1 MFSEKKEFMR
11 SIRMTKTIKDY
22 VEQAEG
28 NGFNDKFEKL
38 VLKCKNEEPELDHRI
53 AQKKEELKRSEQ
65 NLRERQTVVVTLD
78 RLKRDINQYVG
89 QIPSE
94 ANPEKE
100 QGL

>member
-38 VLKCKNEEPELDHRI
+38 VLKCKRRN
-53 AQKKEELKRSEQ
+53 RS
-65 NLRERQTVVVTLD
+65 
-78 RLKRDINQYVG
+78 
-89 QIPSE
+89 
-94 ANPEKE
+94 
-100 QGL
+100 

>member
-38 VLKCKNEEPELDHRI
+38 VLKCKKEEPELDHRI
-53 AQKKEELKRSEQ
+53 AQKKEELITGGKTGSRSTAKSRR
-65 NLRERQTVVVTLD
+65 N
-78 RLKRDINQYVG
+78 
-89 QIPSE
+89 
-94 ANPEKE
+94 
-100 QGL
+100 